1 MNSLLK
7 KTLRILL
14 GKGAVALLSIAFTMY
29 FAREFPKTIFAAI
42 AIYDTIVSMSKVL
55 VDLGFENFLIR
66 EATSQYYTEQRRKI
80 ITDLIIPATIA
91 RAMLATVVCVM
102 YGILVLGFESPLQ
115 SQFPEFDIRWV
126 LWLTTFHLL
135 LENFQSILTP
145 IFTIK
150 QRFGTHSFLTA
161 ATPLVEQIAAL
172 LCYVQGGT
180 TFYFLGLVI
189 GQMTTLIFRLFYV
202 RNIFAQASLHRIRE
216 FPWKKKILE
225 YRYFHLRKFFRFGF
239 VQGEYLIIP
248 LLLPLQ
254 QLANYR
260 LAKQASSV
268 LKNYSSAFTDP
279 LVVRLARTRDIKE
292 RQSYVKTYL
301 TFTLPAPLLMLLLS
315 PWVMAALG
323 GDKYAAHWPILAVLC
338 VAHFFQPLSALQFTI
353 LSVFGRGKDFLFR
366 DVAGGVGGL
375 AATTILIL
383 MIGEYGI
390 AWGQLVSYVILYL
403 VGRKF
408 ANQLIKSQQ
417 RPPT

>member
-42 AIYDTIVSMSKVL
+42 AIYDTIVSMSKVF

-66 EATSQYYTEQRRKI
+66 EATRPYYTEQRRRI
-80 ITDLIIPATIA
+80 VTDLIIPATMG
-91 RAMLATVVCVM
+91 RAALATGVCVM
-102 YGILVLGFESPLQ
+102 YGLIVLGFESPLQ
-115 SQFPEFDIRWV
+115 RQFPEIDIRSV
-126 LWLTTFHLL
+126 LWITTLHLL
-135 LENFQSILTP
+135 LENFQSTLIP

-161 ATPLVEQIAAL
+161 TTPLVEQIAAL

-189 GQMTTLIFRLFYV
+189 GQMTTFLLRLVYV
-202 RNIFAQASLHRIRE
+202 RDIFAQTSLQSIRD
-216 FPWKKKILE
+216 FPWKEKMVE

-268 LKNYSSAFTDP
+268 LKNYFSAFTDP
-279 LVVRLARTRDIKE
+279 LVVRLARTGDVKE
-292 RQSYVKTYL
+292 RQSYVRTFL
-301 TFTLPAPLLMLLLS
+301 TFTLPAPVLMLLLS
-315 PWVMAALG
+315 PWIMAGLG
-323 GDKYAAHWPILAVLC
+323 GDKYAAHWPILAVLS
-338 VAHFFQPLSALQFTI
+338 VAYFFQPLSALQFAI

-366 DVAGGVGGL
+366 DIAGGLGGI
-375 AATTILIL
+375 AATIGLIL
-383 MIGEYGI
+383 AIGEYGI

-408 ANQLIKSQQ
+408 ANQFIKFQT
-417 RPPT
+417 RTPI